1 MMKTEFFMSGK
12 WYVKRERPMKTIFK
26 DKNGTPVYVLGLQSH
41 NSSFGCPEMIEKSIS
56 AVKKYHGNTLEVP
69 VYWYQIEPEEGR
81 FDMSMVKNLIE
92 KVRESGLHLVLL
104 WFGFSK
110 NADCTY
116 LPEWAKSDPERFR
129 LARDRDGGVVPMM
142 SPHCGETIEADRRAF
157 VELVTFLKRFD
168 EAQRTV
174 IALQVENEIG
184 LYPIDRCYSETAQKD
199 FEKGVPE
206 CLFDIKLEGSCATG
220 QGNSWYDRFG
230 RYANEAFSSWYF
242 GRAVERIASAGKA
255 IYPGLPLYMNTMQ
268 GEVRQEI
275 AGQSYS
281 SGSPVA
287 RVLDIWKKA
296 APSIE
301 LFAPD
306 LYCQPLSA
314 YRRACRLYGRENN
327 PLFIPETGTGG
338 EAFAVN
344 LIHAAG
350 DYGAIGICGFGAER
364 TLGPDGELTDAA
376 RKVAITM
383 RILESM
389 VPLLLKYGGTD
400 KLFAVSQ
407 EEYQRS
413 VYVERTQ
420 YHVTCDFSNYSSKG
434 SSLWTSLRTD
444 AVLREY
450 PRVFEE
456 RGRGLICETAPDE
469 FYLAGVGLSVHFL
482 LKAAPDDPYPK
493 RIYSSRA
500 ATELTALAVEEGH
513 FDGKGNWICDFVRR
527 GDENDYGVFVYPGTV
542 VRVKL
547 NPTACR
553 DVRW

>member
-1 MMKTEFFMSGK
+1 M
-12 WYVKRERPMKTIFK
+12 RTIFK
-26 DKNGTPVYVLGLQSH
+26 DKNGKSVYVLGLQSH
-41 NSSFGCPEMIEKSIS
+41 NSSFGCMELIEKSIT

-81 FDMSMVKNLIE
+81 FDMGEVRNLIE
-92 KVRESGLHLVLL
+92 KVRENRLHLVLL

-129 LARDRDGGVVPMM
+129 LARDRDGAVVPMM

-157 VELVTFLKRFD
+157 VKLVAFLKEFD
-168 EAQRTV
+168 EEERTV

-184 LYPIDRCYSETAQKD
+184 FYPIDRCYSQAAQED
-199 FEKGVPE
+199 FDKGVPE
-206 CLFDIKLEGSCATG
+206 RLFDVELDGSGASG

-230 RYANEAFSSWYF
+230 RYAHEAFSSWYF
-242 GRAVERIASAGKA
+242 GMAVERIASAGKA
-255 IYPGLPLYMNTMQ
+255 VYPKLPLYMNTMQ

-275 AGQSYS
+275 PGQSYS

-296 APSIE
+296 APSIA

-314 YRRACRLYGRENN
+314 YRRACGLYGREDN

-338 EAFAVN
+338 DAFAVN

-350 DYGAIGICGFGAER
+350 NYGAIGICGFGAER
-364 TLGPDGELTDAA
+364 TLGPDGELTGEAG
-376 RKVAITM
+376 KVAVTM
-383 RILESM
+383 RILETMSS
-389 VPLLLKYGGTD
+389 LLLQYGGTD
-400 KLFAVSQ
+400 KIFGVSQ
-407 EEYQRS
+407 EEFQRS
-413 VYVERTQ
+413 VHVERTQ
-420 YHVTCDFSNYSSKG
+420 YHITCEFGNYSSKG
-434 SSLWTSLRTD
+434 SPLWTSLRTD
-444 AVLREY
+444 ALLREY
-450 PRVFEE
+450 PHVFEE

-469 FYLAGVGLSVHFL
+469 FYLAGAGFSVHFL
-482 LKAAPDDPYPK
+482 LKAAPDDTYPK

-500 ATELTALAVEEGH
+500 ATELTALTVEEGH
-513 FDGKGNWICDFVRR
+513 FDEAGNWNCDFIRR

-547 NPTACR
+547 NPAACR
-553 DVRW
+553 DVKW